1 MIKQST
7 YDIIHGNNSVKKE
20 KEGED
25 MNLLYKST
33 RNSEKKVTASEAI
46 LKGLAEDGGL
56 FPENAKELIDDLVE
70 KGELTVAQGRMLNEE
85 LKHTAKEK
93 VKEHISVTVTRNYT
107 DAMNSVDQ
115 MTEEELNALKE
126 KIAQTE
132 EARKEQP
139 EDPDITS
146 DERTPEESE

>member
-1 MIKQST
+1 MEFTEGLRKVFLAGVGAVAST
-7 YDIIHGNNSVKKE
+7 
-20 KEGED
+20 
-25 MNLLYKST
+25 
-33 RNSEKKVTASEAI
+33 A
-46 LKGLAEDGGL
+46 
-56 FPENAKELIDDLVE
+56 ENAKELIDDLVE

-85 LKHTAKEK
+85 LKHTAKGK